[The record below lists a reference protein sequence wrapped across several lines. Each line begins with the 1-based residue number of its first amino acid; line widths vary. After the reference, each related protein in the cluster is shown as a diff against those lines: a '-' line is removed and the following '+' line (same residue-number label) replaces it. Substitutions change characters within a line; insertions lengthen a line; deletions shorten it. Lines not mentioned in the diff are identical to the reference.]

1 MRLATPVTSY
11 SLNSTSIGMAN
22 GMRVPTFSNSP
33 TCVGIRHNLTLR
45 ERILYRIFYTS
56 RPSSALQYLRVLTS
70 PSRSA
75 ACFSRVLDMSLKQ
88 KGPFSFREWD
98 LFVMDLFVIMYST
111 ITPPKKI
118 SKMYGSV
125 SQPVVHSTA
134 HIQNRA
140 RSVFSIDKALAS
152 VLQPQT
158 YQPCSKR
165 SRKKQKT
172 LGPRPAP
179 QTQLKETHPLAHW
192 QAVHG
197 FST

>member
-70 PSRSA
+70 RA

-88 KGPFSFREWD
+88 KGPFSFIFFQGMG
-98 LFVMDLFVIMYST
+98 FVRYHVQYHYST
-111 ITPPKKI
+111 KKKDRKCMLRYWFSFCGPSCI
-118 SKMYGSV
+118 VLHTSKTVPG
-125 SQPVVHSTA
+125 
-134 HIQNRA
+134 
-140 RSVFSIDKALAS
+140 VFF
-152 VLQPQT
+152 
-158 YQPCSKR
+158 Y
-165 SRKKQKT
+165 
-172 LGPRPAP
+172 
-179 QTQLKETHPLAHW
+179 
-192 QAVHG
+192 
-197 FST
+197 